1 MTFNRAARNLPFTF
15 GKGVPMRFRFL
26 SLLSVTAVA
35 VLIVALNLRQ
45 TRTVTEPYPM
55 DPVQHP
61 PPCAMKFMTISV
73 YVDQGWPIWHTR
85 ASNHFAAHNARLFID
100 ERGLPYPGDH
110 DPRLQYKQATPQTD
124 YVRAGIDFAIGLL
137 ILIVTAAAS
146 ETALWTFRRRSV
158 NVDDLRCP
166 DAEPPYDL

>member
-1 MTFNRAARNLPFTF
+1 
-15 GKGVPMRFRFL
+15 MRFRFL
-26 SLLSVTAVA
+26 SLLIVIAVA

-45 TRTVTEPYPM
+45 SKTVTEPYPM
-55 DPVQHP
+55 DAVQHP
-61 PPCAMKFMTISV
+61 PPCEMKFMTISV
-73 YVDQGWPIWHTR
+73 HTDQGWPIWHTR

-100 ERGLPYPGDH
+100 ENGWPYIGVQ
-110 DPRLQYKQATPQTD
+110 DPRLRYEQATPQTD

-166 DAEPPYDL
+166 GAEPPYDL